1 MLKVAMRTGSLFPGG
16 ALGKGGSVQPVDRDA
31 VRDLLKRTA
40 VALKQAGVPF
50 ALCGG
55 YAAWVRGAPEP
66 EHDADFLVPEAE
78 AERAGKAL
86 ADAGLEVLDPAEDW
100 LLKVVRGQADGAA
113 DGEADGEGDG
123 GVFVD
128 VLWRTCGV
136 PVESDLVDRADV
148 LPVLSVQMPVLAAT
162 DIVTTKLMALDEHY
176 CDFTRLLPVARAL
189 REQVDWAAVA
199 RDVAGNDF
207 AVVFLQLLDRLGIVP
222 AVGSGDAAGD

>member
-1 MLKVAMRTGSLFPGG
+1 MLKVAMRTRSLFPGG
-16 ALGKGGSVQPVDRDA
+16 ALGKGGSVQPVDRDD

-100 LLKVVRGQADGAA
+100 LLKVVRG
-113 DGEADGEGDG
+113 EGDG

-128 VLWRTCGV
+128 VIWRTCGV
-136 PVESDLVDRADV
+136 PVETDLIDRADV

-189 REQVDWAAVA
+189 REQVDWPVVA

-207 AVVFLQLLDRLGIVP
+207 AVVFLELLGRLGIVP
-222 AVGSGDAAGD
+222 AVGPGALADD